1 MSDIC
6 FENLCGKHTFS
17 GCELTSEDIEC
28 FYGVENCGICLFMLD
43 GVTYKAVEDPDDGY
57 RSYCR
62 DLRISEKNPR
72 YCFPA
77 IEVVCSMMKD
87 RNYERNDVLVV
98 RDAENGKVI
107 LQVGTRNTDDYY
119 PYCWFKYTPENMA
132 CNQ

>member
-1 MSDIC
+1 MSNIC

-28 FYGVENCGICLFMLD
+28 FYGVENCGICLFTLD
-43 GVTYKAVEDPDDGY
+43 GVTYKAIEDPDDGY

-62 DLRISEKNPR
+62 DLRISEQPPR

-77 IEVVCSMMKD
+77 IEVVCSMMEDK
-87 RNYERNDVLVV
+87 NYERNDVLVV
-98 RDAENGKVI
+98 RDEENGKVI
-107 LQVGTRNTDDYY
+107 LRVGTRNTDDYY
-119 PYCWFKYTPENMA
+119 PYCWFEYTPENMA